1 MGAIVTGAPEKGFSN
16 RSVTVCPFV
25 EKPDPRCA
33 AGLTLHNIMRALTL
47 CADRYASC
55 PVYQERIA
63 HVRPY
68 EPQPGRLAAS

>member
-1 MGAIVTGAPEKGFSN
+1 MGAPSADAPEKGFSS
-16 RSVTVCPFV
+16 RSVIVCPFV

-33 AGLTLHNIMRALTL
+33 AGLTLHNLVRALTL

-63 HVRPY
+63 HARPY
-68 EPQPGRLAAS
+68 ELQPGRLAAS